1 VDHEGSV
8 GGSVYVEKQ
17 EMPLVFF
24 VSHGYSA
31 EMPERNESEREQVSI
46 TDAKNIG
53 AGGLIDRAT

>member
-1 VDHEGSV
+1 M

-31 EMPERNESEREQVSI
+31 EMPERNEFEREQVSI